1 MYATMMDDDP
11 DDLAAVFFA
20 QQAQKEKAKV
30 TLPTEDWIRVIE
42 AKQQHTSTAGSEA
55 VIANDKN
62 TIGQSSCLVTIMPPA
77 PTYLDVNG
85 EDGVVGIILAPSISL
100 GDNTCIIEGTQTHG
114 DSGRGILTDAETK
127 MRRNI
132 KDSLVHKLENTM
144 KKV

>member
-11 DDLAAVFFA
+11 DDLAAAFFA
-20 QQAQKEKAKV
+20 QQAAKENAKA

-42 AKQQHTSTAGSEA
+42 AKQQHTSTAGSDA
-55 VIANDKN
+55 VANGDKN
-62 TIGQSSCLVTIMPPA
+62 TIGQSSWLVTSMPPA
-77 PTYLDVNG
+77 PTYLDGNG
-85 EDGVVGIILAPSISL
+85 EDGVAGIILAPSISL

-114 DSGRGILTDAETK
+114 DSGRGTMTDAETK